1 MNSDLLTRA
10 PPRNLLLFSD
20 SILQVVHPK
29 NGSFKCCK
37 ERRLCCQDGELVEEE
52 DPSPLARPAI
62 PVTDFQEDRVGL
74 ATWLLEESQGF
85 PPRSRASEANFPNLR
100 RTLVEESLQEDNSQ
114 HRRICLAP

>member
-10 PPRNLLLFSD
+10 PPRDLLLFSY

-29 NGSFKCCK
+29 NRSFKCCK
-37 ERRLCCQDGELVEEE
+37 ERRLCRQAWEQVEEE

-62 PVTDFQEDRVGL
+62 PVTDFQKDRAGL
-74 ATWLLEESQGF
+74 ATWLPEELQGF

-100 RTLVEESLQEDNSQ
+100 KTLVEESLQEDNSQ
-114 HRRICLAP
+114 HRRTCLAP